1 MVQNST
7 PTARVVHS
15 ATMNQRHLL
24 NSGVAPSADTHLAQG
39 EKYTMAVSTS
49 MAKEPA
55 LNSHE
60 KFCRITVLSCLLTA
74 RNAVS
79 QRSWRSPP
87 PARSRK
93 VGQKTKGRNG
103 YFISCASPDRLF
115 LLPLQAIVRSGHC
128 AALEVFA
135 RGYR

>member
-24 NSGVAPSADTHLAQG
+24 NSGVAPSPPIRTWPRG

-55 LNSHE
+55 LNSQE

-74 RNAVS
+74 RNAV
-79 QRSWRSPP
+79 RS
-87 PARSRK
+87 
-93 VGQKTKGRNG
+93 T
-103 YFISCASPDRLF
+103 
-115 LLPLQAIVRSGHC
+115 
-128 AALEVFA
+128 
-135 RGYR
+135 